1 MKQTDNSIIRTQ
13 RLTHTYGSGALRTH
27 ALVDVSLSVPAGSC
41 AAIIGV
47 TGSGK
52 STLIQHCNGLLRPT
66 AGRIFVDGV
75 DLSARE
81 IDLPALRR
89 SVGMLF
95 QFAEAQL
102 FDRTVYEDVAFGPRR
117 MRLDRATIRLRVHDA
132 LVTVGLPPR
141 EYGHRSPFQLSGGQ
155 MRRVAL
161 AGVLAM
167 APRILILDEPTTGL
181 DADARA
187 EFYGYLDA
195 ARRERG
201 VTVILVSHDM
211 AEVAALADQVFVLH
225 AGRLALAGTPREV
238 FAQAERLREW
248 GLVAPPLSQLVAA
261 LRRHGLAVPADALT
275 LDDVFAAVQMAAR
288 MEPTH

>member
-1 MKQTDNSIIRTQ
+1 MKQPGSAIIRTE
-13 RLTHTYGSGALRTH
+13 RLTHTYGSGALRTD

-66 AGRIFVDGV
+66 AGRIVVDGV
-75 DLSARE
+75 DLSAPE
-81 IDLPALRR
+81 VDLPAMRR
-89 SVGMLF
+89 RVGMLF

-102 FDRTVYEDVAFGPRR
+102 FARTVYEDVAFGLRR
-117 MRLDRATIRLRVHDA
+117 IRLDRATIRRCVHEA
-132 LVTVGLPPR
+132 LVTVGLPPQ
-141 EYGHRSPFQLSGGQ
+141 EYAHRSPFQLSGGQ

-167 APRILILDEPTTGL
+167 APRILILDEPTAGL

-248 GLVAPPLSQLVAA
+248 DLVAPPLSQLVAA

-288 MEPTH
+288 MEPAR